1 MEEGGSPGGGGV
13 KHAAQHG
20 LSHHRLPGQK
30 SHPPLIPI
38 FTPTLTTPP
47 SHPHS
52 SPSASAPEDV
62 PGPWRPGP
70 RVSLSPYGSC
80 RCSHAGRDSAA
91 WGQVQVQVQLQ
102 VEGGRGVARPVEE
115 EPPLLWPGVAGGR
128 RAEQVEHG
136 DEAGG
141 DPGEYQVYSPTRKT
155 WRTLVYRVS
164 L

>member
-20 LSHHRLPGQK
+20 LSHHHLPGQK

-91 WGQVQVQVQLQ
+91 WGQVQVQ
-102 VEGGRGVARPVEE
+102 
-115 EPPLLWPGVAGGR
+115 LLV
-128 RAEQVEHG
+128 
-136 DEAGG
+136 EAGAG
-141 DPGEYQVYSPTRKT
+141 
-155 WRTLVYRVS
+155 
-164 L
+164 

>member
-1 MEEGGSPGGGGV
+1 MSCRLWCGDVTQVMTQTGDPGDGVEWQRGGGGGGAGGVEGGGVEEGGSPSGGGV

-20 LSHHRLPGQK
+20 LSHHHLPGQK

-91 WGQVQVQVQLQ
+91 WGQVQVQLQ
-102 VEGGRGVARPVEE
+102 VE
-115 EPPLLWPGVAGGR
+115 AG
-128 RAEQVEHG
+128 
-136 DEAGG
+136 AG
-141 DPGEYQVYSPTRKT
+141 
-155 WRTLVYRVS
+155 
-164 L
+164 